1 MANIRE
7 LKWLHRWNNM
17 QLQERQGRRKFGD
30 WNEKERKFT
39 ELINW
44 LHATCIKR
52 RTWHFGRNNNKSLTF
67 ALAVTSDTLFL
78 FHWAAFEGSQHW
90 WLLFTAELSSLFISL
105 FKFRTKKRGFSCKLD
120 HTSSYVWNFLYFTR
134 SMAKLSTNCHTIY
147 YAILNL
153 DHNLVQM
160 ALSHICSFPTQNANL
175 E

>member
-17 QLQERQGRRKFGD
+17 QLQGRRKFGD
-30 WNEKERKFT
+30 WNEKERKFI

-105 FKFRTKKRGFSCKLD
+105 FKFRTKKRGFSCVIVCLKFPL
-120 HTSSYVWNFLYFTR
+120 LYTFNGKTFN
-134 SMAKLSTNCHTIY
+134 KLS
-147 YAILNL
+147 
-153 DHNLVQM
+153 HNL
-160 ALSHICSFPTQNANL
+160 LCNIKFRS
-175 E
+175 

>member
-17 QLQERQGRRKFGD
+17 QLQGRRKFGD
-30 WNEKERKFT
+30 WNEKERKFI

-105 FKFRTKKRGFSCKLD
+105 FKFRTKKRADFHANWTTRHRMFEISFTL
-120 HTSSYVWNFLYFTR
+120 HVQWQNFQQ
-134 SMAKLSTNCHTIY
+134 I
-147 YAILNL
+147 
-153 DHNLVQM
+153 V
-160 ALSHICSFPTQNANL
+160 TQSIMQY
-175 E
+175 